1 MDEPPPED
9 APPPPDDAP
18 VRARPAPPP
27 PPRPAVSASMDR
39 DISLD
44 DPEIEG
50 SGMVGRP
57 VVEQLLGGKVIE
69 ERDE

>member
-1 MDEPPPED
+1 
-9 APPPPDDAP
+9 
-18 VRARPAPPP
+18 
-27 PPRPAVSASMDR
+27 MDR

>member
-18 VRARPAPPP
+18 VRARPAPP